1 MANADG
7 ACGGD
12 EDGREGEIDYGVM
25 DSARTAGGAGEIESG
40 GVVHGADMPDGG
52 KECFIRFAVAR
63 ERAERNPLGGAEENT

>member
-1 MANADG
+1 LANADD

-40 GVVHGADMPDGG
+40 GVVLAPTCQM
-52 KECFIRFAVAR
+52 AV
-63 ERAERNPLGGAEENT
+63 RNAS